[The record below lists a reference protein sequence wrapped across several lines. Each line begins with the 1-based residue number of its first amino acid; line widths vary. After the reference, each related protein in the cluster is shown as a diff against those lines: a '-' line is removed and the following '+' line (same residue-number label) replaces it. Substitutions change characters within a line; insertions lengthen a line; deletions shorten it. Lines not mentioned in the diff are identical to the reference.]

1 MAGGRDD
8 LAPMLVLGEDA
19 KFEEVRRIIGDR
31 VGVTAPT
38 PCREFN
44 DVRLCNVGVIER
56 SMLPIELELGAL
68 RRGDFVGR
76 FNPEVAG
83 VPCPFGLAILWVTGE
98 EDGRAVAAAAD
109 SESRFMFPASTP
121 PSLFVD

>member
-38 PCREFN
+38 PCREFP

-68 RRGDFVGR
+68 RRGFFVEWSK
-76 FNPEVAG
+76 PE
-83 VPCPFGLAILWVTGE
+83 GE
-98 EDGRAVAAAAD
+98 EVTW
-109 SESRFMFPASTP
+109 P
-121 PSLFVD
+121 FVDAIS